1 MVPFEAE
8 KFEPYMKTVVRPWLQ
23 DHVEDG
29 QFPGWDGKLI
39 HFYRAKNPSP
49 KGIIVMLH
57 GFCGFF
63 GKYHE
68 VLYNFYEEGYSI
80 YFLELRGHGLSYR
93 PVSSPSMVDVGDFDE
108 YVEDL
113 KSFLD
118 TIVIPDQTETSDL
131 PDYTA
136 LPLFLYDHSMG
147 GCIATLFLEK
157 YPDIFQAAVLSS
169 PMIDINFGSTPRWK
183 VNLTALG
190 TKLLG
195 WNDRYVPGQGDFD
208 GKPYFEESG
217 ASCRERYDYSFR
229 LRLAPESQGANT
241 MNGSSCRWA
250 RASLRAIR
258 RLWKDKSSL
267 TMPLLILQAGKDTYV
282 DNQAENRLRNEVRN
296 ALLIRF
302 PEAKHEIFNSE
313 GKTLEKY
320 YKVIF
325 RFLDQYADA

>member
-1 MVPFEAE
+1 M
-8 KFEPYMKTVVRPWLQ
+8 
-23 DHVEDG
+23 
-29 QFPGWDGKLI
+29 
-39 HFYRAKNPSP
+39 
-49 KGIIVMLH
+49 
-57 GFCGFF
+57 
-63 GKYHE
+63 
-68 VLYNFYEEGYSI
+68 
-80 YFLELRGHGLSYR
+80 
-93 PVSSPSMVDVGDFDE
+93 
-108 YVEDL
+108 
-113 KSFLD
+113 
-118 TIVIPDQTETSDL
+118 IPDQTENSEL

-136 LPLFLYDHSMG
+136 LPLFLYAHSMG

-169 PMIDINFGSTPRWK
+169 PMIDINFGSAPRWK

-217 ASCRERYDYSFR
+217 ASCKERYDYSFR
-229 LRLAPESQGANT
+229 LRVAPESQGANT

-258 RLWKDKSSL
+258 RLRKDKSSL
-267 TMPLLILQAGKDTYV
+267 TMPLLILQAGKDAYV

-325 RFLDQYADA
+325 RFLDQYAEA

>member
-1 MVPFEAE
+1 
-8 KFEPYMKTVVRPWLQ
+8 
-23 DHVEDG
+23 
-29 QFPGWDGKLI
+29 
-39 HFYRAKNPSP
+39 
-49 KGIIVMLH
+49 
-57 GFCGFF
+57 
-63 GKYHE
+63 
-68 VLYNFYEEGYSI
+68 
-80 YFLELRGHGLSYR
+80 
-93 PVSSPSMVDVGDFDE
+93 
-108 YVEDL
+108 
-113 KSFLD
+113 
-118 TIVIPDQTETSDL
+118 
-131 PDYTA
+131 
-136 LPLFLYDHSMG
+136 
-147 GCIATLFLEK
+147 
-157 YPDIFQAAVLSS
+157 
-169 PMIDINFGSTPRWK
+169 MIDINFGSAPRWK

-217 ASCRERYDYSFR
+217 ASCKERYDYSFR
-229 LRLAPESQGANT
+229 LRVAPESQGANT

-258 RLWKDKSSL
+258 RLRKDKS
-267 TMPLLILQAGKDTYV
+267 AYV

-325 RFLDQYADA
+325 RFLDQYAEA